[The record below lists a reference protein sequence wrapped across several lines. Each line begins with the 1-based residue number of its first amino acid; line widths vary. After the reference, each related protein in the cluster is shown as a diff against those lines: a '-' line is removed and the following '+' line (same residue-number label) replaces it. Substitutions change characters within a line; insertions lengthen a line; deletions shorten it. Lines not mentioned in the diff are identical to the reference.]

1 MNRVYKVIWSK
12 AKHCY
17 VVTSEI
23 AKSHTKGESTGRG
36 LKKLAA
42 ALLVAA
48 ALMGPNFAWA
58 ADTVSVEPAS
68 AGSSTAVGS
77 ATAVEVYTKEGAD
90 KALYDETAA
99 RIDADAKVVEAV
111 NSGITLNNENVLQ
124 KNTTSVNDD
133 VKVTTERVDVT
144 EMILNKGK
152 DNQITLSEDGIKV
165 GKNSTVIASDGVFA
179 GGDTADAA
187 KAALNANG
195 SIKGANGKFTVD
207 ANGQV
212 TANGGVD
219 TNGGNINA
227 GDGTVTGKTITD
239 GTATMTGGA
248 LTGVK
253 SLGVENIDASG
264 NITAG
269 GTITGNKLTDG
280 IASLQAGNLNV
291 HDITATG
298 DISGKAITGTSLNT
312 QGGAING
319 GAITGTTITG
329 TTGSFANEV
338 SAGSV
343 KVTNKLEAGSI
354 EATGNLKGNSL
365 EVTNN
370 ATVGGQ
376 LTAGTLATAGNNFTV
391 DAAGNVVAKG
401 VDAGS
406 GTIKTTGAVE
416 TGTLHATGKA
426 NVDGNAEIGGT
437 LTAGATTVASLD
449 AGSGLIKTTGD
460 ISGTNITGTNITGDN
475 VTVKDKL
482 TTKDLE
488 VKGEFKANSIT
499 LGSKP
504 NNYTEIDMGNVTSKV
519 NENVGAVKYTAES
532 IFNKDGSSITARTD
546 EGAVDSTG
554 KSNVG
559 AKEISQYLGNN
570 AVPGSSDKNVT
581 RNMVRHDD
589 GTFSMEDKAVDGTN
603 SSTVSQNAGERK
615 VTVTD
620 GTKTLNVTENLT
632 NGIVS
637 ETKGEGTVTLTQG
650 MDGTYKV
657 ETSGTSTEE
666 IGGQK
671 IENYKAGLD
680 TNITGDETHDV
691 SGAMTTTVE
700 GQATENFKNGLDT
713 NITGD
718 ETHDVSGAMT
728 TTVEGQATENFKNG
742 LDTNITGDETH
753 DVSGTMTTTVEG
765 QATENFKDGLD
776 TNITGD
782 ETHDVSGAMTT
793 TVEGQAT
800 ENFKNG
806 LDTNITGNETH
817 DVSGTMTTTVEGQ
830 ATENFKDGLDTNI
843 TGDETH
849 DVSGTMTTTVEGQ
862 ATENYNNGLDTNIT
876 GDETHDVSGAMTTTV
891 EGQATENYN
900 NGLDTNITGDETHD
914 VSGAMTTTVEGQA
927 TENFKN
933 GLDTNIT
940 GDETHDVSGTMTTTV
955 TGDSSLTAENI
966 TNEAKNKITNKAI
979 DVETDATSS
988 IVQKVTNAAGSN
1000 TSTQWSYQTTEE
1012 MSQTDGKTAFYLRGA
1027 AEEKSELI
1035 DGNVKTTIDTIAGQT
1050 NTHITDGTNTSN
1062 DLQKADQIASSVTDG
1077 TNTTVVNQDAR
1088 SLASSITDGTGTK
1101 VNNSIHWVDGSA
1113 QRIEVDDTH
1122 FYAETRTAEK
1132 AEEALKS
1139 GNTVIDI
1146 VKDTNTATVSSAVTD
1161 GATITGISQNA
1172 KDISLSAAGGTITND
1187 ANDVLNKGANS
1198 VINEVGANQVAVMTD
1213 SVKAAYGSDTYTTW
1227 NGNGITNNAKD
1238 KTVATNAKDILNTA
1252 TGDMENKVGGN
1263 LTNNVTGNM
1272 TSNVTGDSSLSAN
1285 NITNTATV
1293 KLSNSAA
1300 DIENT
1305 ATNSITDKVGE
1316 NVERTMGTKKIEE
1329 SVKDGTKSN
1338 TFTKTAKKDMNIIT
1352 DGTNTSTLSQL
1363 ADKVNT
1369 SLKEVDGAGNTTKSL
1384 NNVKTVSEDTTK
1396 MTDAASGE
1404 FSKRSQTV
1412 SQIQDKV
1419 GKTTVT
1425 TIDGKTTLTDE
1436 DHNHTTEM
1444 DYANVTKDLSVYR
1457 NTTLGQEGEDTN
1469 LTVNSKSEFKDT
1481 VKMDS
1486 TLEVDGTSTFN
1497 DKVTITKNGLAVTG
1511 GTTTDTLEVKGT
1523 SEFGG
1528 KAAFKDDVS
1537 MDKKLTV
1544 KGAAEFKDDV
1554 SMGKNLTVTGKTET
1568 GTLHVNGDGYVGG
1581 DLNVEGNIET
1591 HDAELSENSRQVVT
1605 GRQLYQTNVR
1615 VDKLDN
1621 RIKKVGANAAAL
1633 AALRPGDFNPD
1644 DKFSI
1649 AAGFGSYRNA
1659 SAAALGLFYR
1669 PNENV
1674 LLSLGTSFG
1683 DGENMVN
1690 AGVSVKFGRGKSMA
1704 ERRKEMAD
1712 EVSSMRDEMRSQDER
1727 IAELE
1732 EMLRKQSELIEK
1744 LSKES

>member
-68 AGSSTAVGS
+68 AGS

-90 KALYDETAA
+90 KALDDRITAVKEYVLKETGDNYVSKADAAVQDAGVVKADKKIGENVTALGKGLYDETAA
-99 RIDADAKVVEAV
+99 RIGADAKLVEAV

-124 KNTTSVNDD
+124 KNTTIVNDD
-133 VKVTTERVDVT
+133 GKVTTERVDVT

-165 GKNSTVIASDGVFA
+165 GKNSTVIASEGVFA

-187 KAALNANG
+187 KAALNADG
-195 SIKGANGKFTVD
+195 SIKGAAGKFTVD
-207 ANGQV
+207 TDGKV

-219 TNGGNINA
+219 TNSGEILTRGGSINA
-227 GDGTVTGKTITD
+227 GAGDISGKNISASGDLHADGDISGKDISGKDITGSGTVTGQAVTD
-239 GTATMTGGA
+239 GTARMEGGA
-248 LTGVK
+248 LTGVTTITATGNISTGGDVVSTGGK
-253 SLGVENIDASG
+253 VQGTSISDGTATLSGGSLTDAV
-264 NITAG
+264 NITAS
-269 GTITGNKLTDG
+269 GTITGN
-280 IASLQAGNLNV
+280 
-291 HDITATG
+291 
-298 DISGKAITGTSLNT
+298 
-312 QGGAING
+312 
-319 GAITGTTITG
+319 
-329 TTGSFANEV
+329 
-338 SAGSV
+338 
-343 KVTNKLEAGSI
+343 
-354 EATGNLKGNSL
+354 
-365 EVTNN
+365 
-370 ATVGGQ
+370 
-376 LTAGTLATAGNNFTV
+376 
-391 DAAGNVVAKG
+391 NVV
-401 VDAGS
+401 VN
-406 GTIKTTGAVE
+406 E
-416 TGTLHATGKA
+416 
-426 NVDGNAEIGGT
+426 
-437 LTAGATTVASLD
+437 
-449 AGSGLIKTTGD
+449 
-460 ISGTNITGTNITGDN
+460 
-475 VTVKDKL
+475 KL
-482 TTKDLE
+482 TTKNLE
-488 VKGEFKANSIT
+488 VTDGLKTDHIT
-499 LGSKP
+499 LGDETLNQTDINK
-504 NNYTEIDMGNVTSKV
+504 GNVTSKV
-519 NENVGAVKYTAES
+519 NETVGTVEYTAES

-581 RNMVRHDD
+581 RNMVRNGD
-589 GTFSMEDKAVDGTN
+589 GTFSMEDKAVDGTK

-620 GTKTLNVTENLT
+620 GTKTLTVTENLT
-632 NGIVS
+632 DGIVS
-637 ETKGEGTVTLTQG
+637 ETDDGAGQKVTLTQG

-671 IENYKAGLD
+671 VENYKG
-680 TNITGDETHDV
+680 
-691 SGAMTTTVE
+691 
-700 GQATENFKNGLDT
+700 
-713 NITGD
+713 
-718 ETHDVSGAMT
+718 
-728 TTVEGQATENFKNG
+728 
-742 LDTNITGDETH
+742 
-753 DVSGTMTTTVEG
+753 
-765 QATENFKDGLD
+765 
-776 TNITGD
+776 
-782 ETHDVSGAMTT
+782 
-793 TVEGQAT
+793 
-800 ENFKNG
+800 
-806 LDTNITGNETH
+806 
-817 DVSGTMTTTVEGQ
+817 
-830 ATENFKDGLDTNI
+830 GLDTNI

-876 GDETHDVSGAMTTTV
+876 GDETHDVSGTMTTTVEGQATENFNGGLDTNITGDETHDVSGTMTTTVEGQVTENYNNGLDTNITGDETHDVSGTMTTTVEGQATENYKGGLDTNITGDETHDVSGTMTTTVEGQATENFNGGLDTNITGDETHDVSGTMTTTV

-914 VSGAMTTTVEGQA
+914 VSGTMTTTVEGQA
-927 TENFKN
+927 TENYN
-933 GLDTNIT
+933 GGLDTNIT
-940 GDETHDVSGTMTTTV
+940 GDETHDVSGTMTTT
-955 TGDSSLTAENI
+955 
-966 TNEAKNKITNKAI
+966 AKT
-979 DVETDATSS
+979 
-988 IVQKVTNAAGSN
+988 
-1000 TSTQWSYQTTEE
+1000 
-1012 MSQTDGKTAFYLRGA
+1012 
-1027 AEEKSELI
+1027 
-1035 DGNVKTTIDTIAGQT
+1035 VK
-1050 NTHITDGTNTSN
+1050 
-1062 DLQKADQIASSVTDG
+1062 
-1077 TNTTVVNQDAR
+1077 
-1088 SLASSITDGTGTK
+1088 
-1101 VNNSIHWVDGSA
+1101 
-1113 QRIEVDDTH
+1113 
-1122 FYAETRTAEK
+1122 
-1132 AEEALKS
+1132 
-1139 GNTVIDI
+1139 
-1146 VKDTNTATVSSAVTD
+1146 
-1161 GATITGISQNA
+1161 TITGNNTVTS
-1172 KDISLSAAGGTITND
+1172 DTEGTTFKNT
-1187 ANDVLNKGANS
+1187 GANAAMEEGDEHGRR
-1198 VINEVGANQVAVMTD
+1198 INTRIFGNQVETGKVLTD
-1213 SVKAAYGSDTYTTW
+1213 FADV
-1227 NGNGITNNAKD
+1227 NNNL
-1238 KTVATNAKDILNTA
+1238 T
-1252 TGDMENKVGGN
+1252 VGGN
-1263 LTNNVTGNM
+1263 T
-1272 TSNVTGDSSLSAN
+1272 
-1285 NITNTATV
+1285 
-1293 KLSNSAA
+1293 
-1300 DIENT
+1300 
-1305 ATNSITDKVGE
+1305 
-1316 NVERTMGTKKIEE
+1316 
-1329 SVKDGTKSN
+1329 
-1338 TFTKTAKKDMNIIT
+1338 
-1352 DGTNTSTLSQL
+1352 TL
-1363 ADKVNT
+1363 
-1369 SLKEVDGAGNTTKSL
+1369 G
-1384 NNVKTVSEDTTK
+1384 
-1396 MTDAASGE
+1396 
-1404 FSKRSQTV
+1404 R
-1412 SQIQDKV
+1412 
-1419 GKTTVT
+1419 
-1425 TIDGKTTLTDE
+1425 DGKTTLT
-1436 DHNHTTEM
+1436 
-1444 DYANVTKDLSVYR
+1444 
-1457 NTTLGQEGEDTN
+1457 
-1469 LTVNSKSEFKDT
+1469 VNSKSTFKDT
-1481 VKMDS
+1481 VKMEK

>member
-58 ADTVSVEPAS
+58 ADTVSVEQAPA
-68 AGSSTAVGS
+68 TAVGS

-90 KALYDETAA
+90 KALDDRITAVKEYVLKETGDNYVSKADAAVQDAGVVKANKKIGENVTALGKGLYDETAA
-99 RIDADAKVVEAV
+99 RIGADTKLVEAV

-124 KNTTSVNDD
+124 KNTTIVNDD
-133 VKVTTERVDVT
+133 GKVTTERVDVT

-165 GKNSTVIASDGVFA
+165 GKNSTVIASEGVFA

-195 SIKGANGKFTVD
+195 SIKGAAGKFTVD
-207 ANGQV
+207 TDGKV

-219 TNGGNINA
+219 TNSGEILTRGGSINA
-227 GDGTVTGKTITD
+227 GAGDISGKNISASGDLHADGDISGKDISGKDITGSGTVTGQAVTD
-239 GTATMTGGA
+239 GTARMEGGA
-248 LTGVK
+248 LTGVTTITATGNISTGGDVVSTGGK
-253 SLGVENIDASG
+253 VQGTSISDGTATLSGGSLTDAV
-264 NITAG
+264 NITAS
-269 GTITGNKLTDG
+269 GTITGN
-280 IASLQAGNLNV
+280 
-291 HDITATG
+291 
-298 DISGKAITGTSLNT
+298 
-312 QGGAING
+312 
-319 GAITGTTITG
+319 
-329 TTGSFANEV
+329 
-338 SAGSV
+338 
-343 KVTNKLEAGSI
+343 
-354 EATGNLKGNSL
+354 
-365 EVTNN
+365 
-370 ATVGGQ
+370 
-376 LTAGTLATAGNNFTV
+376 
-391 DAAGNVVAKG
+391 NVV
-401 VDAGS
+401 VN
-406 GTIKTTGAVE
+406 E
-416 TGTLHATGKA
+416 
-426 NVDGNAEIGGT
+426 
-437 LTAGATTVASLD
+437 
-449 AGSGLIKTTGD
+449 
-460 ISGTNITGTNITGDN
+460 
-475 VTVKDKL
+475 KL
-482 TTKDLE
+482 TTKNLE
-488 VKGEFKANSIT
+488 VTDGLKTDHIT
-499 LGSKP
+499 LGDETLNQTDINK
-504 NNYTEIDMGNVTSKV
+504 GNVTSKV
-519 NENVGAVKYTAES
+519 NETVGTVEYTAES

-581 RNMVRHDD
+581 RNMVRNGD
-589 GTFSMEDKAVDGTN
+589 GTFSMEDKAVDGTK

-620 GTKTLNVTENLT
+620 GTKTLTVTENLT
-632 NGIVS
+632 DGIVS
-637 ETKGEGTVTLTQG
+637 ETDDGAGQKVTLTQG

-671 IENYKAGLD
+671 VENYKG
-680 TNITGDETHDV
+680 
-691 SGAMTTTVE
+691 
-700 GQATENFKNGLDT
+700 GLDT

-765 QATENFKDGLD
+765 QATENY
-776 TNITGD
+776 N
-782 ETHDVSGAMTT
+782 
-793 TVEGQAT
+793 
-800 ENFKNG
+800 N
-806 LDTNITGNETH
+806 
-817 DVSGTMTTTVEGQ
+817 
-830 ATENFKDGLDTNI
+830 GLDTNI

-862 ATENYNNGLDTNIT
+862 ATENYNG
-876 GDETHDVSGAMTTTV
+876 
-891 EGQATENYN
+891 
-900 NGLDTNITGDETHD
+900 
-914 VSGAMTTTVEGQA
+914 
-927 TENFKN
+927 

-940 GDETHDVSGTMTTTV
+940 GDETHDVSGTMTTT
-955 TGDSSLTAENI
+955 
-966 TNEAKNKITNKAI
+966 AKT
-979 DVETDATSS
+979 
-988 IVQKVTNAAGSN
+988 
-1000 TSTQWSYQTTEE
+1000 
-1012 MSQTDGKTAFYLRGA
+1012 
-1027 AEEKSELI
+1027 
-1035 DGNVKTTIDTIAGQT
+1035 VK
-1050 NTHITDGTNTSN
+1050 
-1062 DLQKADQIASSVTDG
+1062 
-1077 TNTTVVNQDAR
+1077 
-1088 SLASSITDGTGTK
+1088 
-1101 VNNSIHWVDGSA
+1101 
-1113 QRIEVDDTH
+1113 
-1122 FYAETRTAEK
+1122 
-1132 AEEALKS
+1132 
-1139 GNTVIDI
+1139 
-1146 VKDTNTATVSSAVTD
+1146 
-1161 GATITGISQNA
+1161 TITGNNTVTS
-1172 KDISLSAAGGTITND
+1172 DTEGTTFKNT
-1187 ANDVLNKGANS
+1187 GANAAMEEGDEHGRR
-1198 VINEVGANQVAVMTD
+1198 INTRIFGNQVETGKVLTD
-1213 SVKAAYGSDTYTTW
+1213 FADV
-1227 NGNGITNNAKD
+1227 NNNL
-1238 KTVATNAKDILNTA
+1238 T
-1252 TGDMENKVGGN
+1252 VGGN
-1263 LTNNVTGNM
+1263 T
-1272 TSNVTGDSSLSAN
+1272 
-1285 NITNTATV
+1285 
-1293 KLSNSAA
+1293 
-1300 DIENT
+1300 
-1305 ATNSITDKVGE
+1305 
-1316 NVERTMGTKKIEE
+1316 
-1329 SVKDGTKSN
+1329 
-1338 TFTKTAKKDMNIIT
+1338 
-1352 DGTNTSTLSQL
+1352 TL
-1363 ADKVNT
+1363 
-1369 SLKEVDGAGNTTKSL
+1369 G
-1384 NNVKTVSEDTTK
+1384 
-1396 MTDAASGE
+1396 
-1404 FSKRSQTV
+1404 R
-1412 SQIQDKV
+1412 
-1419 GKTTVT
+1419 
-1425 TIDGKTTLTDE
+1425 DGKTTLT
-1436 DHNHTTEM
+1436 
-1444 DYANVTKDLSVYR
+1444 
-1457 NTTLGQEGEDTN
+1457 
-1469 LTVNSKSEFKDT
+1469 VNSKSTFKDT
-1481 VKMDS
+1481 VKMEK